1 MMRVVDTFSR
11 PPTISE
17 EVYEHLRRELLAA
30 AFPPGEILR
39 EIDLSNRFNVSR
51 TPVREAIKRLAQEG
65 LLEVL
70 PSRGARVRELTVSEA
85 ANTYEVRSVVEA
97 KAAALAARYATPAD
111 VEHLTDLL
119 DKILAIDDA
128 DYPAHLVADNNFHM
142 AIAKLSR
149 NDVLLEVIDML
160 NSRITRTK
168 IVTRRTNPS
177 EATAQQHRE
186 ILAGIAAGDEARA
199 ATAMKNH
206 INSYRTM
213 IVALLEKTEEQQ
225 DGTNEQ
231 HS

>member
-1 MMRVVDTFSR
+1 MRIVDTFSR

-30 AFPPGEILR
+30 SFAPGEILR

-70 PSRGARVRELTVSEA
+70 PSRGARVRELTVTEA

-97 KAAALAARYATPAD
+97 KAAALAAKYATPQD
-111 VEHLTDLL
+111 VVHLTALL
-119 DKILAIDDA
+119 DEILAIDDA

-149 NDVLLEVIDML
+149 NEVLLEVIDML

-177 EATAQQHRE
+177 EATAQQHRN
-186 ILAGIAAGDEARA
+186 ILAAIAAGDSEAA
-199 ATAMKNH
+199 AAAMKAH
-206 INSYRTM
+206 IDSYRTM
-213 IVALLEKTEEQQ
+213 IVALLEKREESE
-225 DGTNEQ
+225 DGAKQRT
-231 HS
+231 